1 MRTIREHRIEVRN
14 YRRSQRNQRFTEGL
28 MELFFMLAG
37 IVIITGILVFLLNYW
52 SADTPFTS

>member
-1 MRTIREHRIEVRN
+1 
-14 YRRSQRNQRFTEGL
+14 